1 MTNRAAGRPK
11 PPGERPV
18 GAISLDGAVGL
29 HHVDGGG
36 RRGVGAKKGDPV
48 RAGALLGA
56 EGTEWEGQG
65 PATIFEPV
73 GSTCVIQ
80 FLEYPE
86 DS

>member
-1 MTNRAAGRPK
+1 
-11 PPGERPV
+11 V
-18 GAISLDGAVGL
+18 GAEE
-29 HHVDGGG
+29 
-36 RRGVGAKKGDPV
+36 GDPV

-65 PATIFEPV
+65 LAAVFELV
-73 GSTCVIQ
+73 GSTFVIQ